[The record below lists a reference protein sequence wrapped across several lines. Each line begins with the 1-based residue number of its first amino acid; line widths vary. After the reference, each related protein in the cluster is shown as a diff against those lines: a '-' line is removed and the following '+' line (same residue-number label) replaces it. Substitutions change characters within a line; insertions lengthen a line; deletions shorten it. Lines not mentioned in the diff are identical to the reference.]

1 MLNGIQ
7 LMDHLA
13 IGHVSTNWLP
23 DMSVNQMPSVQCF
36 CANQISLAHLPK
48 LRTISTMNYV
58 RIIFNFLNSEQV
70 KVRYSDVFALQ
81 MFAIHIPTVCS
92 LILSVEAYL

>member
-1 MLNGIQ
+1 
-7 LMDHLA
+7 
-13 IGHVSTNWLP
+13 
-23 DMSVNQMPSVQCF
+23 
-36 CANQISLAHLPK
+36 
-48 LRTISTMNYV
+48 MNYV

-92 LILSVEAYL
+92 LILSVEAYLQIEAYVFVCGTLHKNLT